1 MKYNY
6 FYSDLNIMSE
16 IIVVNTEEK
25 SLKFYDI
32 YDNNNNNF
40 CIVNVN
46 VKYLYNQDI
55 HADPISI
62 TMISHMIM
70 NIMKII
76 EKLIINHLA
85 I

>member
-1 MKYNY
+1 
-6 FYSDLNIMSE
+6 MSE

-46 VKYLYNQDI
+46 VKYLYYNQDI
-55 HADPISI
+55 HADPIRYYYDI
-62 TMISHMIM
+62 TYHYEYYENIFIFSEIIIFYYIFISRKQE
-70 NIMKII
+70 N
-76 EKLIINHLA
+76 
-85 I
+85 

>member
-46 VKYLYNQDI
+46 VKYLYYNQDI
-55 HADPISI
+55 HADPIRYYYDI
-62 TMISHMIM
+62 TYHYEYYE
-70 NIMKII
+70 NNRKIDN
-76 EKLIINHLA
+76 K
-85 I
+85 